1 MNFFTL
7 LKVEL
12 LKLRRS
18 KIFWILLAPIVMMW
32 VPSIVNADMS
42 FDIRGI
48 HISPEDNFFIQ
59 GFMGMM
65 WFMLPATLVICTV
78 LLTQTE
84 RANRG
89 LLKMLSLPVSPAKL
103 CLAKFTVLLL
113 LAILQMCMTVGA
125 YFISAAV
132 ASHMQS
138 YDFMLDPLYV
148 FRSALAMYAS
158 AIPMAAVFWLLATLI
173 STPVFSVGAG
183 LASIV
188 PSVLVLNTKI
198 WFLYPMCY
206 PFYVLMTEYGK
217 AAEGMFTATADLLP
231 WLPVAAAITI
241 VSLAVSCKCFGAA
254 ERRM

>member
-7 LKVEL
+7 LGAEL

-18 KIFWILLAPIVMMW
+18 KFLWILLAPIVMMW
-32 VPSIVNADMS
+32 IPSIVNADMS

-48 HISPEDNFFIQ
+48 RISPEDNFFIQ

-113 LAILQMCMTVGA
+113 LAVLQMCMTVGT

-148 FRSALAMYAS
+148 LRSAL
-158 AIPMAAVFWLLATLI
+158 
-173 STPVFSVGAG
+173 
-183 LASIV
+183 
-188 PSVLVLNTKI
+188 
-198 WFLYPMCY
+198 
-206 PFYVLMTEYGK
+206 
-217 AAEGMFTATADLLP
+217 
-231 WLPVAAAITI
+231 
-241 VSLAVSCKCFGAA
+241 
-254 ERRM
+254 